1 MTMMKKGNVTILA
14 SILAIALVAAGVGAG
29 TMAWFS
35 TEKVSAGN
43 TVFTAGIMAMESL
56 DAGPFT
62 TPDGWKPGDS
72 FTVTF
77 VLHNKGTIDIGYL
90 ATFFTIE
97 PHTGWGIT
105 FAENIEVT
113 SWWEY
118 IPTDKVGG
126 GVWQDNFGAGQLIYT
141 LVGDKVT
148 PLTLLETVQAYAS
161 AGEPGESQTG
171 VLDTLDQFGKY
182 VKDDSDYITGSG
194 YDITPGPAIIAGGTY
209 KMEITFKFR
218 ETAGNDLQG
227 KTLTLYTKF
236 FGMQDLSQRP

>member
-62 TPDGWKPGDS
+62 TPTGWKPGDS

-77 VLHNKGTIDIGYL
+77 VLHNTGNIDIGYL

-105 FAENIEVT
+105 FADNIEVT
-113 SWWEY
+113 EWWEY
-118 IPTDKVGG
+118 IPGTG
-126 GVWQDNFGAGQLIYT
+126 WQDNFGAEQHIYD
-141 LVGDKVT
+141 LVGNLAT
-148 PLTLLETVQAYAS
+148 PLTLLETVQSYVAPEPQEA
-161 AGEPGESQTG
+161 AGGIY
-171 VLDTLDQFGKY
+171 DTLDQFGKY

-194 YDITPGPAIIAGGTY
+194 YDITAGPAIIAGGTY
-209 KMEITFKFR
+209 KMEITFKFM
-218 ETAGNDLQG
+218 ESAGNDLQG
-227 KTLTLYTKF
+227 RTLTLYTKF